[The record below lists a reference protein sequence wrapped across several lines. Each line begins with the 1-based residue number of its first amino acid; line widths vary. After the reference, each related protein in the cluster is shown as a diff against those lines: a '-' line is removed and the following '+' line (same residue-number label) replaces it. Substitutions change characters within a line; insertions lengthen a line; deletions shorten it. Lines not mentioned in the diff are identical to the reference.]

1 MLWIRGTIVNR
12 VCPSFFLI
20 EGSPLIKYFELR
32 IMNGS
37 ESGYET
43 SGGEVLEPIN
53 RRKERQ
59 EVKLQFIFV
68 RKPLFH

>member
-1 MLWIRGTIVNR
+1 MDKRYHCESGMPL
-12 VCPSFFLI
+12 FFLI

>member
-1 MLWIRGTIVNR
+1 
-12 VCPSFFLI
+12 
-20 EGSPLIKYFELR
+20 
-32 IMNGS
+32 MNGS

-59 EVKLQFIFV
+59 EVKLQFIF
-68 RKPLFH
+68 